1 MNYRFS
7 GHESFPF
14 RYTWLPKAIRG
25 LQENPCLFSNDDDDE
40 AMVSLGIGKNMV
52 RSMRFWVQATGMAE
66 AGDRGGMKPSALGQ
80 ILFSDA
86 GLDPFLEDI
95 QTLWLL
101 HWNIATQKEEPLF
114 AWRFLLNDWQESE
127 FAEEGILRAFERE
140 SQKLARKLSLVTLKQ
155 HFEVFLHTYIPTRGK
170 KAEILEDNLDCPL
183 TELELITI
191 VGERDMGSHRREVVY
206 AFRREEKPSITTE
219 LFSWALNDFWEKM
232 HPNEKTLPVGIIAT
246 GVGSPGQIFKIPEVD
261 VMTRLA
267 EIESVTKGALS
278 YQESSALPQMHRDR
292 QIDGSA
298 LLNSAFKRRLAHV

>member
-25 LQENPCLFSNDDDDE
+25 LKENPLLFSNDDDDE

-52 RSMRFWVQATGMAE
+52 RSMRFWVHATGMAE
-66 AGDRGGMKPSALGQ
+66 SGDHGSMKPSALGQ
-80 ILFSDA
+80 ILFNDA

-95 QTLWLL
+95 QTLWVL
-101 HWNIATQKEEPLF
+101 HWNIATQKDEPLF

-127 FAEEGILRAFERE
+127 FAEQGVLRAFERE
-140 SQKLARKLSLVTLKQ
+140 SQRLARKLSLVTLKQ

-191 VGERDMGSHRREVVY
+191 VGERDLGGHRREVVY

-232 HPNEKTLPVGIIAT
+232 HPNEKTLPVGVIAT
-246 GVGSPGQIFKIPEVD
+246 GVGGPGQIFKIPEGD
-261 VMTRLA
+261 VMARLA
-267 EIESVTKGALS
+267 EIESVTNGAFS
-278 YQESSALPQMHRDR
+278 YQESSALPQMHRER
-292 QIDGSA
+292 QIDGFA
-298 LLNSAFKRRLAHV
+298 LLDSAFKRRFAHV

>member
-25 LQENPCLFSNDDDDE
+25 LKENPFLFSNEDGDE

-52 RSMRFWVQATGMAE
+52 RSMRFWVQATGMA
-66 AGDRGGMKPSALGQ
+66 ASGDDGSLKPSALGK
-80 ILFSDA
+80 ILFKDA

-95 QTLWLL
+95 QTLWVL

-127 FAEEGILRAFERE
+127 FAEQGVLRAFERE
-140 SQKLARKLSLVTLKQ
+140 AQRLARKLSSVTLKQ

-191 VGERDMGSHRREVVY
+191 VGERDLGGHRREVVY
-206 AFRREEKPSITTE
+206 AFRREEKPAITTE

-232 HPNEKTLPVGIIAT
+232 HPNEKTLPVAVVAT
-246 GVGSPGQIFKIPEVD
+246 GVGSPGQIFKIPEAD
-261 VMTRLA
+261 VMARLA
-267 EIESVTKGALS
+267 DIESVTNGAFS
-278 YQESSALPQMHRDR
+278 YQESSALPQMHRER
-292 QIDGSA
+292 QIDAFA
-298 LLNSAFKRRLAHV
+298 LLDAAFKRRFAHV

>member
-25 LQENPCLFSNDDDDE
+25 LKENPVLFSNDDDDE

-66 AGDRGGMKPSALGQ
+66 SGDHGSMKPSALGQ
-80 ILFSDA
+80 ILFKDA

-95 QTLWLL
+95 QTLWVL
-101 HWNIATQKEEPLF
+101 HWNIATQKDEPLF

-127 FAEEGILRAFERE
+127 FAEHGVLRAFERE

-191 VGERDMGSHRREVVY
+191 VGERDMGGHRREVVY

-232 HPNEKTLPVGIIAT
+232 HPNEKTLPVGVIAT
-246 GVGSPGQIFKIPEVD
+246 GVGSPGQIFKIPEGD
-261 VMTRLA
+261 VMARLT
-267 EIESVTKGALS
+267 EIESVTNGAFS
-278 YQESSALPQMHRDR
+278 YQESSALPQMHRER
-292 QIDGSA
+292 QVDGFA
-298 LLNSAFKRRLAHV
+298 LLHSAFKRRFAHV

>member
-25 LQENPCLFSNDDDDE
+25 LKENPFLFSNDDDDE

-66 AGDRGGMKPSALGQ
+66 SADNGSMKPSALGK
-80 ILFSDA
+80 ILFKDA

-95 QTLWLL
+95 QTLWVL
-101 HWNIATQKEEPLF
+101 HWNIATQKDEPLF

-127 FAEEGILRAFERE
+127 FAEQGVLRAFERE
-140 SQKLARKLSLVTLKQ
+140 SQRLARKLSLVTLKQ

-183 TELELITI
+183 TELELITV
-191 VGERDMGSHRREVVY
+191 VGERDMGGHRREVVY

-232 HPNEKTLPVGIIAT
+232 HPNEKTLPVGVIAT
-246 GVGSPGQIFKIPEVD
+246 GIGSPGQIFKIPEGD
-261 VMTRLA
+261 VMARLA
-267 EIESVTKGALS
+267 EIESVTNGAFS
-278 YQESSALPQMHRDR
+278 YQESSALPQVHRER
-292 QIDGSA
+292 QIDRFA
-298 LLNSAFKRRLAHV
+298 LLDSAFKHRFAHV